1 MSLKSDYKELE
12 KLSPLEQSQK
22 VQAITKKETGFG
34 YENTD
39 EILQDLY
46 DEIDELKSEIKLN
59 DNNNNNKTR
68 IFEEL
73 GDVLFVLGNLANK
86 FDIDCNDALLHSI
99 NEFKRRIMY
108 CKEHCSCGD
117 LKQISNTEMI
127 KLWKEAK
134 RK

>member
-46 DEIDELKSEIKLN
+46 DEIDELKS
-59 DNNNNNKTR
+59 
-68 IFEEL
+68 
-73 GDVLFVLGNLANK
+73 
-86 FDIDCNDALLHSI
+86 
-99 NEFKRRIMY
+99 
-108 CKEHCSCGD
+108 
-117 LKQISNTEMI
+117 
-127 KLWKEAK
+127 
-134 RK
+134 